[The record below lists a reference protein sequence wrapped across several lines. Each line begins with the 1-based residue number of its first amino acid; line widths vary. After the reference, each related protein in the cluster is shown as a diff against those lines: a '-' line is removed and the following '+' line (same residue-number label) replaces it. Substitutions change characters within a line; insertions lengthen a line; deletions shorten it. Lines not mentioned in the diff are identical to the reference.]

1 MVEKHSELSPF
12 AGQITCFG
20 ACSKARG
27 QPRHLRSEPKKV
39 SRFQRLYDLGPC
51 LLTKETCKQV
61 LLQFPHITLQR
72 EGPITKGELAQD
84 HGPWFQTWLWH
95 PSSRDTRACILDFGT
110 IPRSPCT
117 TISATVLVFP
127 VGCLKYLGTEQ
138 VKGVSKNKEIL
149 NPKTLCISQKLGARK
164 RPSELPHQHA
174 AVHHTCSLVERALE
188 LNESDLAC
196 LARIQ

>member
-61 LLQFPHITLQR
+61 LLQFPHTTLQR

-84 HGPWFQTWLWH
+84 HGPWFQTWLWP
-95 PSSRDTRACILDFGT
+95 PSPQTPEPASWTSGRSRGVP
-110 IPRSPCT
+110 IPPSQPLSLSSPWDASST
-117 TISATVLVFP
+117 SGLNR
-127 VGCLKYLGTEQ
+127 LKEFQ
-138 VKGVSKNKEIL
+138 
-149 NPKTLCISQKLGARK
+149 
-164 RPSELPHQHA
+164 
-174 AVHHTCSLVERALE
+174 
-188 LNESDLAC
+188 
-196 LARIQ
+196 RIKKF